1 MKAIQIFTELMM
13 FIILILLQ
21 VLLLNRIT
29 LFGVAIP
36 VLYIY
41 FLIKLPLDRNQYY
54 VIVAGFLMGFI
65 IDIFLNTPGINAT
78 ATCIVAA
85 FRKSIL
91 NLFYSKEEF
100 QELVPGLYTGA
111 SNFIKFTIAT
121 VFLHQTLLFFIE
133 SFTLFNL
140 LNTVIRLGSS
150 LVLTLF
156 LIFAIDGLLYKGER
170 SVQ

>member
-1 MKAIQIFTELMM
+1 MKAIQIFTELFM
-13 FIILILLQ
+13 FTILILLQ

-29 LFGVAIP
+29 VFGVAIP

-41 FLIKLPLDRNQYY
+41 FLIKLPPDRNLYY
-54 VIVAGFLMGFI
+54 VITVGFLMGFI

-85 FRKSIL
+85 FRKTIL
-91 NLFYSKEEF
+91 NLFYSKDEF
-100 QELVPGLYTGA
+100 QVLIPGLYTGA
-111 SNFIKFTIAT
+111 SMFIKFTIAT

-150 LVLTLF
+150 LLLTLF
-156 LIFAIDGLLYKGER
+156 LIFAIDGLLYKGKK